1 MQNFQILCRIWKH
14 VSDYDKQEGVIH
26 CFVWGCGALTVGG
39 VVPKLG
45 FLGV

>member
-1 MQNFQILCRIWKH
+1 VQNI
-14 VSDYDKQEGVIH
+14 DYDKLKGVTH

-45 FLGV
+45 C